1 MDQRTPEERAEIEAF
16 RERVR
21 RTPGV
26 IVHRPEKQVPYVP
39 DITLVG
45 PITLDEL
52 LGYDDDDDDEE
63 SDNKNA
69 TDL

>member
-21 RTPGV
+21 RIPGV
-26 IVHRPEKQVPYVP
+26 IEHRPEKQVPYVP
-39 DITLVG
+39 DITIVG

-52 LGYDDDDDDEE
+52 LGYDEDDEDIE
-63 SDNKNA
+63 NEDSI
-69 TDL
+69 DL